1 MKLRNKFLVVFLPI
15 YIVTL
20 LLLIGYFYYNIKLHL
35 MDSAITE
42 AKLNSQY
49 YGAVIA
55 SKLNGYYHSLN
66 NSSKFFSNI
75 YSYPESERRTLLN
88 TYIKKLFEETPE
100 FQALWTIW
108 EPNSIDTYDA
118 QYLNKGQGIKSFGS
132 FGTSWYRDVQTNII
146 KNIIPYPYDY
156 DGDYYKLPKNTLKPQ
171 ILNPYFYSYDGVQAT
186 AILETS
192 IVFPIIIDGQFKGV
206 VGADISLDFLQKMIT
221 KIKPYG
227 NGYAIMLANNGM
239 RIAQNRK
246 EMIGINFWERN
257 NLTPEQIEYS
267 KNAVKNGEEFHLE
280 KIAYSTGIKS
290 FQYYSPIKIAEISNP
305 WYIGIIIPLAEFE
318 ASVTRLVL
326 IMSLLGLVFMVG
338 GIVLT
343 VRLSN
348 RIVEPINN
356 IADIATQISEGKS
369 MLVEVDSKDEVGILA
384 NAFNRMTEN
393 LSDIINQMNRTNE
406 LFIITQNTAKIS
418 SWELDLST
426 TLFTWMLQIDQLF
439 DMKHV
444 LRITRLADL
453 QARIHDEDKQNF
465 KIAFDHSISSKNPLI
480 ISFRFKL
487 SDGSF
492 RWMLLNGNFVKEHDA
507 SQTRMIGVCM
517 DINDLKES
525 NATQQRLAAVIEQSS
540 DIVIIFDNHNRRIFA
555 NKAFDQFNRNHGFSE
570 FDNYSFL
577 LPLNSERKKILES
590 IYSKLSNKENW
601 YEEIVFKSNGSHIT
615 LEAMIFGIFDNNGK
629 ITHYVQ
635 VCREITDKKLFD
647 EKLRQAQKMEAIG
660 ILAGGVAHDFNN
672 ILSAIITSSE
682 LAKMASP
689 NSPANQYIDL
699 ILKASDRAK
708 NITKQILTFSRMK
721 NQDKS
726 VINVNSIL
734 DEVKYLLDETFQSKY
749 KINIKSEFK
758 NALINADSVQI
769 HQVLMNLCTNAYQA
783 MNNTGK
789 GSQILISLSKI
800 SKDDLAALNKVET
813 FDRDYVQLIVEDD
826 GPGIPKEIVNKI
838 FDPFFTTKKVGEGTG
853 LGLAVTQGIIAGHNG
868 ELFVESQEGTGAKF
882 IILLPLCD
890 NGEQETA
897 SENPDA
903 IMTGHERILV
913 VDDEEFIANTTK
925 LLLEKYGYS
934 VDSFTDSLEAYDKI
948 LSSMNDYELI
958 LLDQIMPNMTG
969 LELAQNIRKLG
980 NNTPIIISSGYNE
993 SFTETTKED
1002 YNIQAILMKPLN
1014 KADLLNSIRKVLD
1027 DVK

>member
-1 MKLRNKFLVVFLPI
+1 METAV
-15 YIVTL
+15 
-20 LLLIGYFYYNIKLHL
+20 
-35 MDSAITE
+35 TE

-49 YGAVIA
+49 YGAIIGG
-55 SKLNGYYHSLN
+55 KLNGFYQSLN

-75 YSYPESERRTLLN
+75 YSYPESERRTLIN
-88 TYIKKLFEETPE
+88 TYIKKIFEESPE

-108 EPNSIDTYDA
+108 EPNSIDSYDE
-118 QYLNKGQGIKSFGS
+118 QYLKLGQGIKSYGS

-156 DGDYYKLPKNTLKPQ
+156 DGDYYKLPKQTLKPQ
-171 ILNPYFYSYDGVQAT
+171 IINPYFYSYDGVQAT

-192 IVFPIIIDGQFKGV
+192 IVFPIIVNGSFKGV
-206 VGADISLDFLQKMIT
+206 IGADISLDFLQKMIT

-227 NGYAIMLANNGM
+227 SGYAIMLSNSGM

-257 NLTPEQIEYS
+257 NLTPEQVEYS

-290 FQYYSPIKIAEISNP
+290 FQYYSPIKIAEINNP
-305 WYIGIIIPLAEFE
+305 WYIGIIIPLDEFE
-318 ASVTRLVL
+318 SSVTRLVI

-356 IADIATQISEGKS
+356 IASIATQISEGKS
-369 MLVEVDSKDEVGILA
+369 MLVEVNSKDEVGILA

-439 DMKHV
+439 EMKHV
-444 LRITRLADL
+444 LRITRLSDL
-453 QARIHDEDKQNF
+453 ESRIHEEDKFNF
-465 KIAFDHSISSKNPLI
+465 KQAFKNSIESKYPLI

-487 SDGSF
+487 SDGTY
-492 RWMLLNGNFVKEHDA
+492 RWMLLNGNFINDA
-507 SQTRMIGVCM
+507 NIDSTRMIGVCM

-525 NATQQRLAAVIEQSS
+525 NAIQQRLAAVIEQSS
-540 DIVIIFDNHNRRIFA
+540 DIIIIFDNHNRRIFA
-555 NKAFDQFNRNHGFSE
+555 NKAFDNFNKFHGFTE
-570 FDNYSFL
+570 YDNYSFL
-577 LPLNSERKKILES
+577 LPLNPERKKILES

-601 YEEIVFKSNGSHIT
+601 NDEIVFKNNGSHIT
-615 LEAMIFGIFDNNGK
+615 LEAMIFGIFDYNGK

-635 VCREITDKKLFD
+635 ICRDITDKKLFD

-689 NSPANQYIDL
+689 NSSANQYIDL

-749 KINIKSEFK
+749 KINIKSDFK
-758 NALINADSVQI
+758 NALVNADSVQL

-789 GSQILISLSKI
+789 GTQILISLSKI
-800 SKDDLAALNKVET
+800 SKEDLAALNKIESI
-813 FDRDYVQLIVEDD
+813 DRDYVQITVEDD
-826 GPGIPKEIVNKI
+826 GPGIPNDIVNKI

-868 ELFVESQEGTGAKF
+868 ELFVESQVGNGAKF
-882 IILLPLCD
+882 VILLPL
-890 NGEQETA
+890 
-897 SENPDA
+897 SESTKIDDTIDDPDT
-903 IMTGHERILV
+903 IKTGNERVLV

-925 LLLEKYGYS
+925 LLLEKYGYT
-934 VDSFTDSLEAYDKI
+934 VDSFTDSIEAYDKL

-958 LLDQIMPNMTG
+958 ILDQIMPNMTG
-969 LELAQNIRKLG
+969 LDLAFNIRKMG
-980 NNTPIIISSGYNE
+980 NNTPIIICSGYNE

-1002 YNIQAILMKPLN
+1002 YDIQAILMKPLN

-1027 DVK
+1027 ESTQS